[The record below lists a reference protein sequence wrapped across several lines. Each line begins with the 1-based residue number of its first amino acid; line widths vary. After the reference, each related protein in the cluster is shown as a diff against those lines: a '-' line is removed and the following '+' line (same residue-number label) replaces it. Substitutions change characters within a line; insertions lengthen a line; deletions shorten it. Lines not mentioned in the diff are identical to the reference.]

1 MMGKSP
7 GKWIKTVLFG
17 KKSSKSSFA
26 KNATAE
32 KKASFDAKAPSA
44 VLAVDPPVIA
54 ELPPHTTYRSGEN
67 TDLERGTNANLSCE
81 SVLLPGNQGADI
93 EVGVGLTS
101 ATNIEIIQKE
111 QAATKAQAAFR
122 GYLARRAFRA
132 LKGIIRLQAL
142 ICGHLALVRGRQVKL
157 SGAGCDELKKCRRG
171 KATGCKQSD
180 FHVVNTVL
188 RLEKLLRNAFVTK
201 LVALSPSGL
210 PLSLQYDL
218 VQPNSAWNWLERWSS
233 SCFWEPLAQPKKSLN
248 SKHQKKQAN
257 MQSIDRESG
266 RPKRGVLTIPPSNGD
281 SKNLLYCSEFEKP
294 KRNQRKPL
302 TLHTEPVQEH
312 PQNELE
318 RVKRN
323 LRKVSLSTDETSDKP
338 QQSLKKVS
346 NAPSLDVCE
355 QRMDNSS
362 EKTCD
367 PIGEVFEQP
376 AVEQTPNPLAVDEPV
391 ETIRD
396 EHPAVELLPSENGEK
411 VMNNGDKANEELS
424 SKEDQTKESQ
434 RARRRRSFPAKQEC
448 PDNVSQ
454 NTPTLPSYMAVTEST
469 KAKLRAQGS
478 PRFSQDGTEN
488 GFARRHSLPS
498 STNGKLSSLSPRVQ
512 RPIGQANG
520 KGGSRSDRSLLSS
533 RDEKTPQPGWR
544 R

>member
-1 MMGKSP
+1 MGKSP

-26 KNATAE
+26 KNATTK
-32 KKASFDAKAPSA
+32 KKASFDAKAPFA
-44 VLAVDPPVIA
+44 VLAADPLVIA
-54 ELPPHTTYRSGEN
+54 KLPLQTTYISGEN
-67 TDLERGTNANLSCE
+67 TYLERGTNANLSCD
-81 SVLLPGNQGADI
+81 S
-93 EVGVGLTS
+93 
-101 ATNIEIIQKE
+101 KE
-111 QAATKAQAAFR
+111 QAATKAQVALR

-142 ICGHLALVRGRQVKL
+142 IRGHLVRRQAVVTLRCMQAIVKFQALVRGRQVRL
-157 SGAGCDELKKCRRG
+157 SGAGCDELKKCSWG

-180 FHVVNTVL
+180 FLAVTAVL
-188 RLEKLLRNAFVTK
+188 RPEKLSRNAFVTK
-201 LVALSPSGL
+201 LVALSPSGI

-218 VQPNSAWNWLERWSS
+218 VQQNSAWNWLERWSS
-233 SCFWEPLAQPKKSLN
+233 SRFWEPLAQPKKSLN

-257 MQSIDRESG
+257 MQNIDRESG
-266 RPKRGVLTIPPSNGD
+266 RPKRGVLRIPPSNGD
-281 SKNLLYCSEFEKP
+281 SNNPLYSSEFEKP